1 MENFLEELK
10 NTAGKVFKKSGEL
23 VELSKAKLTIAS
35 IKSDISANFKL
46 LGEIVYLSQREGFEP
61 DTSEIEEIFSRID
74 ALYEKMT
81 DLNKTA
87 TILMNKK
94 LCPECEE
101 INDADAAFCSNCGF
115 GFSAD
120 EESEE

>member
-10 NTAGKVFKKSGEL
+10 STAGKVFKKSGEL
-23 VELSKAKLTIAS
+23 VEISKTKLTIAS

-46 LGEIVYLSQREGFEP
+46 LGEIIYLSQHDDIETAPE
-61 DTSEIEEIFSRID
+61 EVEEIISRID

-81 DLNKTA
+81 DLNKTV
-87 TILMNKK
+87 TNLMNKK
-94 LCPECEE
+94 ICPECDE
-101 INDADAAFCSNCGF
+101 INDADAGFCSNCGF